1 MTNKI
6 SEKDCIQDLETVL
19 QEELFTRLVGET
31 ATESYNNVQAGTLQ
45 NTISERI
52 YYLNK
57 VVGCLRGA
65 YNEEGIKNWFYRE
78 RAQLERN
85 SPLQYLS
92 HAWNPEDENAQ
103 KVLELAKS
111 LNH

>member
-52 YYLNK
+52 YYLNE
-57 VVGCLRGA
+57 VVERLRGA
-65 YNEEGIKNWFYRE
+65 YHDQGIQNWFYRE
-78 RAQLERN
+78 RAQLERKN
-85 SPLQYLS
+85 PLQYLGQ
-92 HAWNPEDENAQ
+92 AWNPQDENAQ